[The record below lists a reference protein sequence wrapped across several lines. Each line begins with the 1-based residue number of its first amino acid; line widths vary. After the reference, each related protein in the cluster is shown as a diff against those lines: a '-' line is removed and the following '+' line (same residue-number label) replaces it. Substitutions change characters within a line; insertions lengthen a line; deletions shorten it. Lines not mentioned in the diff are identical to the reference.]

1 VIKREPDAAQAS
13 VAESLTRTG
22 NPSRKSAVHTYPSVG
37 KGQLLAVVASNEIG
51 KV

>member
-37 KGQLLAVVASNEIG
+37 KGRLLPLVTSNATG

>member
-1 VIKREPDAAQAS
+1 
-13 VAESLTRTG
+13 VAESLTRTD

-37 KGQLLAVVASNEIG
+37 KGRLLPLVTSNATG